1 VVVLGAVMV
10 AAKEGMPRI
19 ATLADLLEAPWK
31 VALGGSLAHLLEEPQ
46 AQKRELWL
54 EVML

>member
-1 VVVLGAVMV
+1 MV
-10 AAKEGMPRI
+10 AAKEAMLQT

-31 VALGGSLAHLLEEPQ
+31 VALGGSLADLLEGPQ